1 MYNFDMG
8 TGVVH
13 ERPRKKKESKI
24 GAWTVRIAR
33 FKCVFFFFLVAH
45 FKKLPHGFVS
55 GKTSS
60 IAI

>member
-1 MYNFDMG
+1 MEG
-8 TGVVH
+8 
-13 ERPRKKKESKI
+13 KI

-33 FKCVFFFFLVAH
+33 FKCVFFFLVAH